1 MHIARPL
8 VRTAS
13 FTRPSDTTQYSAGD
27 AVSDEDTTTATAATF
42 VLPNMGAMAG
52 MGGVIHSVTLHKTDQ
67 DQTGA
72 DFDIYFFKSAVAG
85 TGFEDNAA
93 IAITDAEWQ
102 TCVGFVSLT
111 ALNDVVSVANGDLY
125 CRSNLDLPYECGADA
140 GAVVAPL
147 YFVIV
152 ARGTYTPASAE
163 VFTLTVGAFIQ

>member
-1 MHIARPL
+1 MHIARPF
-8 VRTAS
+8 VRTVA
-13 FTRPSDTTQYSAGD
+13 FTRPADTTQYSAGD

-72 DFDIYFFKSAVAG
+72 DFDIYFFKGPVAG

-102 TCVGFVSLT
+102 TCVGWVRFVAST
-111 ALNDVVSVANGDLY
+111 DAVSVVTGDLY
-125 CRSNLDLPYECGADA
+125 TKTNLDLPYECGTDTTT
-140 GAVVAPL
+140 VVAPL
-147 YFVIV
+147 YFVVV

-163 VFTLTVGAFIQ
+163 VFTMTVGAVIQ